1 MSGEKGRVVKRGL
14 GLAIIVLISGVVA
27 LAVFQSRHTHT
38 AVPRAA
44 SRPVQASPIRPLM
57 GVHVCSHAHTT
68 KDLVYCVQDDRRISI
83 RDILSSTGVLLSIS
97 PADGGV
103 FTVGKPVAVISAL
116 VGPGAWKEAGWAKI
130 DAGPSSTAYGGPLEL
145 SFHDAN
151 VTLSAGVTYRIDVT
165 EGARPVGTTTFT
177 MIS

>member
-1 MSGEKGRVVKRGL
+1 MMEQKGRVVKRGL
-14 GLAIIVLISGVVA
+14 GLAIIVVISGVVA

-38 AVPRAA
+38 T
-44 SRPVQASPIRPLM
+44 RPLM

-83 RDILSSTGVLLSIS
+83 RDILSSTGVLLSVS
-97 PADGGV
+97 LTDGGV

-116 VGPGAWKEAGWAKI
+116 VGQGAWTEAGSAKI
-130 DAGPSSTAYGGPLEL
+130 DVGPSSSAYGGPLEL

-165 EGARPVGTTTFT
+165 EGSAPVGATTFT
-177 MIS
+177 VTS

>member
-44 SRPVQASPIRPLM
+44 SRPVQASPIRPLI
-57 GVHVCSHAHTT
+57 SHAHTT

-103 FTVGKPVAVISAL
+103 FMVDKPVAVISAL